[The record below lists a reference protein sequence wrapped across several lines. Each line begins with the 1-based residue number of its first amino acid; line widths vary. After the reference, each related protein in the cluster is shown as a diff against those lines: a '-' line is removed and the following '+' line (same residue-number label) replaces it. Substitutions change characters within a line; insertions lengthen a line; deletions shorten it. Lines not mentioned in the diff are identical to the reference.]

1 MRNAHEC
8 VIDEHRNTMRWSGEW
23 GMGNRRFWRRQRF
36 LVLGAAAALGMIY
49 VIIVARQFTLT
60 LN

>member
-1 MRNAHEC
+1 
-8 VIDEHRNTMRWSGEW
+8 
-23 GMGNRRFWRRQRF
+23 MGNRRFWRRQRF